1 MKIIL
6 ILTHSK
12 TNVGY
17 ARFSHDLIKFLQK
30 RGNEVLVICDEYSDN
45 IKDVRQLVML
55 SGPLD
60 FKKNF
65 WFAWIYLFRLARY
78 RKELREFDLIHCVP
92 EVYSF
97 FTYLLSKCFGIKY
110 FLHTHGTFAVLFFK
124 YKTYGLLQGIA
135 YKKAHKIICVS
146 DYTKKRIL
154 EEKKN
159 LTNLTV
165 VPNGVNLN
173 NFEMDKNIDFS
184 NKENIILS
192 VGSLKTR
199 KGFDLLI
206 KAIAI
211 AQKKMPDIKCYIV
224 GGEGKGAHYYNYLV
238 DLAKKE
244 KAENI
249 FVLKKI
255 TDQELR
261 VLYNKAKLFVMTT
274 VSDKYSFD
282 GFGMVYLEAN
292 AYGVPVI
299 GSYDSGAEEAIRDGY
314 NGFLAKPK
322 DINDIADKILKILEN
337 QNLYD
342 KMSENSLNW
351 AKKLSWENTV
361 NEYIEI
367 YKH

>member
-17 ARFSHDLIKFLQK
+17 VRFSHDLIKFLQK

-45 IKDVRQLVML
+45 IKDVRQLVVL
-55 SGPLD
+55 PGPLD

-65 WFAWIYLFRLARY
+65 WFTWIYLFKLLRY
-78 RKELREFDLIHCVP
+78 RKELKEFDLIHCVP

-97 FTYLLSKCFGIKY
+97 FTYLLSKSLGIKY
-110 FLHTHGTFAVLFFK
+110 FLHVHGTFAVLFFQ
-124 YKTYGLLQGIA
+124 YKSLGFLQRIA
-135 YKKAHKIICVS
+135 YRSARKVICVS
-146 DYTKKRIL
+146 NYTKKRMLEHAIL
-154 EEKKN
+154 D
-159 LTNLTV
+159 NLTV
-165 VPNGVNLN
+165 VPNGVNLENFN
-173 NFEMDKNIDFS
+173 NDEITENFS
-184 NKENIILS
+184 KKENIILS

-206 KAIAI
+206 KAVAL
-211 AQKKMPDIKCYIV
+211 AQKNIPNIKCYIV
-224 GGEGKGAHYYNYLV
+224 GGEGKGSHYYNYLV

-244 KAENI
+244 KANI
-249 FVLKKI
+249 FFLKNLA
-255 TDQELR
+255 DSELKD
-261 VLYNKAKLFVMTT
+261 LYHKAKLFVMTT

-337 QNLYD
+337 QELYD

-351 AKKLSWENTV
+351 AKKLSWDNTV
-361 NEYIEI
+361 QDYIKI
-367 YKH
+367 YHQ